1 MKHKAI
7 YIFLF
12 CVTISFTVLCCIQYV
27 KQKDLRL
34 INEELRKE
42 VTKNNFLHALIEGES
57 YGTKS
62 VGKILPNDIK
72 LISQTGD
79 TVMLKDIICDTNLIF
94 NFSGSQCK
102 LCAEEQIKMM
112 KNELKVLMNYV
123 FVFSDYVSSREM
135 KVFKQTYNLESPVYT
150 LTNPIGLP
158 VDSIGRPYFFSIE
171 KTDNKMYVKNVFV
184 PLKELPAL
192 SKNFLGSFNDR
203 YTY

>member
-112 KNELKVLMNYV
+112 KNELKV
-123 FVFSDYVSSREM
+123 
-135 KVFKQTYNLESPVYT
+135 FKQTYNLESPVYT

>member
-1 MKHKAI
+1 
-7 YIFLF
+7 
-12 CVTISFTVLCCIQYV
+12 
-27 KQKDLRL
+27 
-34 INEELRKE
+34 
-42 VTKNNFLHALIEGES
+42 
-57 YGTKS
+57 
-62 VGKILPNDIK
+62 
-72 LISQTGD
+72 
-79 TVMLKDIICDTNLIF
+79 MLKDIICDTNLIF

-112 KNELKVLMNYV
+112 KNEL
-123 FVFSDYVSSREM
+123 